1 MDNSMFSGGEPTW
14 ANACV
19 GENGAPGYLDYA
31 KGFSK
36 AAKILIDKALE
47 DLDIKH
53 SVDELVYP
61 VCFNMRHSVE
71 LRLKGAIS
79 ELTAIE
85 RARGSVLE
93 FDLDGSH
100 DIGKIW
106 EFFVKKSN
114 SSDDRYVCINAR
126 LAPLIL
132 DIAAVDPTGQT
143 FRYPDSNDKQKH
155 LVEVRVINFFKLQAS
170 FLALETAL
178 DDLHLLNVYLLE
190 EFRQGTFTAKLSR
203 KKIFDIADQLPNHK
217 EWSNPAF
224 DQTRAG
230 IKSKY
235 VLSANEFSRCLNRI
249 KSHFE
254 LAPLIGIDKPLLGA
268 TDDEIVTF
276 VSNWLKLHD
285 RTSDTLDSE
294 ARVNEMIRY
303 AAMLREIWNAM
314 GPQLTPE
321 MLAGF
326 RALFYFARE
335 MEFSERYV
343 RIYASELLEASAA
356 HKRSDDEVKTLFF
369 SILSK
374 TNALDNFLKSLYF
387 LQKNE
392 LAERLVSA
400 RRYCYRSQH
409 PWRVGSK
416 GLPDLSTPK
425 MT

>member
-1 MDNSMFSGGEPTW
+1 MKAFCEGGKMIKYDSMFSGGEPTW

-36 AAKILIDKALE
+36 AAKILIAKALE
-47 DLDIKH
+47 DIDIEH

-85 RARGSVLE
+85 RTRGRALE
-93 FDLDGSH
+93 FDLAGSH

-106 EFFVKKSN
+106 EFFVEKSN
-114 SSDDRYVCINAR
+114 SGDDRYGSINAR
-126 LAPLIL
+126 IAPLIL

-143 FRYPDSNDKQKH
+143 FRYPDSNEKQKH
-155 LVEVRVINFFKLQAS
+155 LVEVSVINFYKLQTS

-190 EFRQGTFTAKLSR
+190 EFGQGTFTANLSR
-203 KKIFDIADQLPNHK
+203 KKIFDIANQLPNRN
-217 EWSNPAF
+217 EWSNPEF
-224 DQTRAG
+224 GQTRAG

-235 VLSANEFSRCLNRI
+235 GLSNKELSNCINI
-249 KSHFE
+249 IQSHFE
-254 LAPLIGIDKPLLGA
+254 FAPLIGIEKPLLGA
-268 TDDEIVTF
+268 TDEEIVTF
-276 VSNWLKLHD
+276 VNYWLKFHD
-285 RTSDTLDSE
+285 QPPSTLDSE
-294 ARVNEMIRY
+294 TRLDAIVRD
-303 AAMLREIWNAM
+303 AAMRGEIWTGM
-314 GPQLTPE
+314 SPQLTPE

-335 MEFSERYV
+335 MGFSERYE
-343 RIYASELLEASAA
+343 RIYDVEFAETSSEHSSS
-356 HKRSDDEVKTLFF
+356 KDEMKTRFF
-369 SILSK
+369 DLLSK
-374 TNALDNFLKSLYF
+374 TNAIRNFLISLYF

-392 LAERLVSA
+392 LAKRLSSA
-400 RRYCYRSQH
+400 
-409 PWRVGSK
+409 
-416 GLPDLSTPK
+416 PDLESSIRC
-425 MT
+425 